1 MANIKQTVKLGVFT
15 LAIMNVTAVVSLRGL
30 PAEAVYGMSSA
41 FYYLFA
47 AIVFL
52 IPTSLVAAE
61 LAAMFQDKQ
70 GGVFRWVGEA
80 YGKKLGFLAIWVQ
93 WIESTIWYPTV
104 LTFGAVSIAFIG
116 MNDVHDMSLANNK
129 YYTLAVV
136 LVIYWL
142 ATFIS
147 LKGMSWVGKVA
158 KVGGLVGT
166 IIPAGL
172 LIVLGIIYLATGGH
186 SNMDFHS
193 SFFPDLTNFDNV
205 VLAASIF
212 LFYAGMEMGGI
223 HVKDV
228 NNPSK
233 NYPKAVFIG
242 ALITVLIFVLG
253 TFALGVIIPAKDISL
268 TQSLLV
274 GFDNYFRYIHAS
286 WLSPV
291 IAVALA
297 FGVLA
302 GVLTWVAGPSKG
314 IFAVGKAGYM
324 PPFFQKTNKLGVQK
338 NILFVQGGAV
348 TVLSL
353 LFVVMPSVQSF
364 YQILSQLTV
373 VLYLI
378 MYMLMFSGA
387 IVLRYKM
394 KKLNRPFRIGKGGNG
409 LMWLVGGLGFCG
421 SLLAFVL
428 SFIPPS
434 QISTG
439 SNTVIKNAEHV
450 TYRAWFPVE
459 AAGEYDYRFYFS
471 NTVDSTWGDGSES
484 YVGMSGGNYTIE
496 KATVYDGGTEFDA
509 NVEPTVSAAV
519 TFSGSAAKEVAPDET
534 FWSDPVTLNVPE
546 GHYLLWEWTV
556 NGTNIPAISM
566 SNLTYAYADKG
577 DGKGFLYTNEIPV
590 PQLVGCDRK
599 VKTRIITLGDSVT
612 QGCQTSEF
620 GYQFWAAQLLDQL
633 GTEDY
638 SLWNLGIGYARASDC
653 ARQGNWLNRAVAGA
667 DLITVAFGTNDI
679 ISGPYG
685 GTGHATPEE
694 IEADVRKITRTCT
707 DAGIRTILWNS
718 PPFDMTPE
726 LDGIRTAYNET
737 VEGIAKDNG
746 ATYFDVASLLADPSD
761 ASKTVYGQHP
771 NDEGGTVI
779 TDALVKLI
787 QE

>member
-1 MANIKQTVKLGVFT
+1 MKRIQWKQI
-15 LAIMNVTAVVSLRGL
+15 LALLTTA
-30 PAEAVYGMSSA
+30 A
-41 FYYLFA
+41 
-47 AIVFL
+47 
-52 IPTSLVAAE
+52 
-61 LAAMFQDKQ
+61 
-70 GGVFRWVGEA
+70 
-80 YGKKLGFLAIWVQ
+80 
-93 WIESTIWYPTV
+93 
-104 LTFGAVSIAFIG
+104 LTIAFAG
-116 MNDVHDMSLANNK
+116 C
-129 YYTLAVV
+129 
-136 LVIYWL
+136 
-142 ATFIS
+142 
-147 LKGMSWVGKVA
+147 
-158 KVGGLVGT
+158 GT
-166 IIPAGL
+166 
-172 LIVLGIIYLATGGH
+172 
-186 SNMDFHS
+186 S
-193 SFFPDLTNFDNV
+193 STPTEESAETTSTADQ
-205 VLAASIF
+205 
-212 LFYAGMEMGGI
+212 E
-223 HVKDV
+223 
-228 NNPSK
+228 
-233 NYPKAVFIG
+233 
-242 ALITVLIFVLG
+242 
-253 TFALGVIIPAKDISL
+253 
-268 TQSLLV
+268 
-274 GFDNYFRYIHAS
+274 
-286 WLSPV
+286 
-291 IAVALA
+291 
-297 FGVLA
+297 
-302 GVLTWVAGPSKG
+302 
-314 IFAVGKAGYM
+314 
-324 PPFFQKTNKLGVQK
+324 
-338 NILFVQGGAV
+338 
-348 TVLSL
+348 LSL
-353 LFVVMPSVQSF
+353 LDTYVSN
-364 YQILSQLTV
+364 TV
-373 VLYLI
+373 
-378 MYMLMFSGA
+378 
-387 IVLRYKM
+387 
-394 KKLNRPFRIGKGGNG
+394 
-409 LMWLVGGLGFCG
+409 
-421 SLLAFVL
+421 
-428 SFIPPS
+428 
-434 QISTG
+434 ISTG

-484 YVGMSGGNYTIE
+484 YVGMSGGSYTIE

-534 FWSDPVTLNVPE
+534 FWSNPVTLNVPE

-599 VKTRIITLGDSVT
+599 VKTRIVTLGDSVT

-653 ARQGNWLNRAVAGA
+653 ARQGNWLNR
-667 DLITVAFGTNDI
+667 
-679 ISGPYG
+679 
-685 GTGHATPEE
+685 

-746 ATYFDVASLLADPSD
+746 AIYFDVASLLADPSD